1 MSEDAMKRVLALL
14 GAAAA
19 MVLATACGGG
29 SSGSS
34 PTSGSV
40 AALLLVRQ
48 TSVGLVGLSSS
59 PDHLVRL
66 ELPVEFSNGQGT
78 PCDLNFVRLQIYDA
92 ANVEVE
98 RAEVTADDIVALAG
112 TNRVT
117 QGAPLAVTLT
127 FNFNTLEIFRAALTA
142 NALDDNGNSINRS
155 LDSIDVELAPELQ
168 GALAPAQ

>member
-1 MSEDAMKRVLALL
+1 MKRVLAPL
-14 GAAAA
+14 GAALV
-19 MVLATACGGG
+19 MVLAAACGGG
-29 SSGSS
+29 SSGS

-59 PDHLVRL
+59 PVHMVRL
-66 ELPVEFSNGQGT
+66 ELPVEFSNGQAT
-78 PCDLNFVRLQIYDA
+78 PCDLNYVRLQIYDA
-92 ANVEVE
+92 NNVEVE

-112 TNRVT
+112 TNRVA
-117 QGAPLAVTLT
+117 QGAPLAVTLI

-142 NALDDNGNSINRS
+142 NAVDHNGNSINRS

-168 GALAPAQ
+168 AAPAQ